1 MAKVSDATTAPFTML
16 TAHATLL
23 MLGNKLGG
31 IYVECRTSTSETM
44 VTLSPYKRGVAPVHL
59 INHTKSH
66 MIEYSE
72 KDNQVPIQYFKIQF
86 KLLIHVHYFI
96 EKLTIFLL
104 LFCLLLSS
112 VKIHFKF

>member
-1 MAKVSDATTAPFTML
+1 MAKVSDAMTAPFTML

-72 KDNQVPIQYFKIQF
+72 KDNQVPIQLFKIQF
-86 KLLIHVHYFI
+86 KLLIHVHCFI
-96 EKLTIFLL
+96 EKLTIF
-104 LFCLLLSS
+104 FVAFLSPAFLS
-112 VKIHFKF
+112 EHENTI